1 MNILKLS
8 ALIAVGAVTL
18 FAAPS
23 DVKAGTTHPLNAYP
37 CGLYSYY
44 QNGNYTVTMYTG
56 PACTGTYVDTIQVRT
71 PFYLGADGYHEA
83 MLPAMVTATAND
95 TRITGTYTTY
105 YVFNSETAAFD
116 NIQFNA
122 N

>member
-1 MNILKLS
+1 MKILELS
-8 ALIAVGAVTL
+8 ALIAVGAATL

-23 DVKAGTTHPLNAYP
+23 DADAATYSLNAYP
-37 CGLYSYY
+37 CRLYSYY
-44 QNGNYTVTMYTG
+44 GSGSYSVSMYTG
-56 PACTGTYVDTIQVRT
+56 PACSGSYVDTMVIRS
-71 PFYLGADGYHEA
+71 PFFSGAEGYVEA

-95 TRITGTYTTY
+95 TRITGTYTTMW
-105 YVFNSETAAFD
+105 VFNYEVALFD